1 MKAVLGWMGLAAVL
15 CVAPLAGAAD
25 ANGKWKG
32 SFDLNGTSVPTAMNL
47 KVDGTTVTGT
57 VESQVVAAAEI
68 HEGKVDGDNIS
79 FWISVDYQGTPYKVV
94 YKGKVASDH
103 IDFSM
108 GTEDGSWG
116 TDLTVKKDEA
126 AVPATPAGAA
136 SPTTPDGTGA
146 PAPPATP
153 APPAVA
159 ASPAAMDVTGAWKGA
174 FDRNGTSMPIV
185 LNLKSAGGAVTG
197 TAEGL
202 GPATVEI
209 HDGKVDG
216 NLVTFWVSTD
226 YQGQTYQLNFKG
238 PATGGQ
244 IDFSF
249 GTSGG
254 EWGTTVTVKK

>member
-1 MKAVLGWMGLAAVL
+1 MKAVLGWMGLVAVL

-25 ANGKWKG
+25 ASGKWKG
-32 SFDLNGTSVPTAMNL
+32 SFDLNGTTVPTAMNL

-57 VESQVVAAAEI
+57 VESQVVAPAEI

-79 FWISVDYQGTPYKVV
+79 FWINVDYQGTPYKVV
-94 YKGKVASDH
+94 YKGKIAGDH

-116 TDLTVKKDEA
+116 TDLTVKKDDA
-126 AVPATPAGAA
+126 AMPAMPAGAAPPASPAAPAVPAT
-136 SPTTPDGTGA
+136 
-146 PAPPATP
+146 PATP
-153 APPAVA
+153 APPAG
-159 ASPAAMDVTGAWKGA
+159 MDVTGAWKGA
-174 FDRNGTSMPIV
+174 FDLNGTSMPIV
-185 LNLKSAGGAVTG
+185 LNLKSAGAAVTG

-202 GPATVEI
+202 GPAPIEI
-209 HDGKVDG
+209 QDGKVDG
-216 NLVTFWVSTD
+216 NLVTFWVNTD

-238 PATGGQ
+238 PATSNQ